1 MAEAQKS
8 LLKNS
13 DSLGNIRSS
22 LLSFGEGL
30 KTANS
35 TSIGIQKGLNVNN
48 REKQRAILKKS
59 EIFRTRR
66 EAVQRKKERV

>member
-48 REKQRAILKKS
+48 REKQRAILKNLKYS
-59 EIFRTRR
+59 EQEEKQYRG
-66 EAVQRKKERV
+66 KKERV